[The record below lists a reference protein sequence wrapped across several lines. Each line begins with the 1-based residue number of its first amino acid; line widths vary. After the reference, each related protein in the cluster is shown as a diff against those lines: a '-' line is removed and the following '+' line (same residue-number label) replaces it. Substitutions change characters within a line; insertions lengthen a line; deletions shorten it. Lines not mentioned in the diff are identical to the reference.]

1 MKIIDFLIFIKN
13 SKSHDVI
20 ILSYGGI
27 LLSEFRE
34 LFFTINIRILGLV
47 VSRPFG
53 MVDRWA
59 WLAHA
64 SQVYCFS
71 PVGGVSSLF
80 KIIIGGYS
88 YIVLLVYTFSR
99 FFTHEQADAALMHR
113 DR

>member
-1 MKIIDFLIFIKN
+1 MM
-13 SKSHDVI
+13 
-20 ILSYGGI
+20 LSYLVTVV

-34 LFFTINIRILGLV
+34 LFFTINIRILELEVGL
-47 VSRPFG
+47 SRPFG

-71 PVGGVSSLF
+71 PVWDVSSLF

-88 YIVLLVYTFSR
+88 YIYIYSYIYS
-99 FFTHEQADAALMHR
+99 
-113 DR
+113 